1 MAEVKTIASGHHHA
15 LALKNDGTVVAWGD
29 NNYGKINV
37 PAGLAGVQAVAAGGD
52 HSVALKNNG
61 TVVAWGRNT
70 YGQTNVPAGLA
81 GVQAIVAGVDHTV
94 ALKSDGKVVAWGFN
108 SNGETNVPAGL
119 TGVKAIASGGA
130 HTVALKNDGSLV
142 GWGRGEHGQISLSG
156 LGNVRAIAAG
166 SRFTLVL
173 QINGSVVA
181 RGEMVVPPGITN
193 IKSIAAGGYHAV
205 ALRNDGTV
213 VAWSADGVIGAAPLT
228 SVPAGLKNV
237 EAVTAGESHTLAL
250 RSDNATVDFGTQNLR
265 VASEAKVF
273 TLRNIGAAPLQITQ
287 ASTQTGSFALVPDFF
302 VDTQGMS
309 NAVPAGGETTVRVRF
324 KPGSLGKRYASLY
337 IFSNDS
343 AGYNLTLT
351 GEGVDML
358 APLIEDHTNIGP
370 IEATSS
376 SGAMVNYSPAVVTEN
391 SDTPPTV
398 TYSQNSD
405 TLFPIGV
412 TTVTITAKD
421 AQNNTATKAF
431 TVTVVGPPRLSI
443 EQPSGL
449 ALTGRVL
456 AWGLDEKGQAN
467 VPSRLVG
474 VKSISAGES
483 FTAALKTD
491 GTVVAWGDNQ
501 YGQLNVP
508 AGLKEVRAIATGAAH
523 TLALKDDGTIVAWGL
538 NTVNQASVPNGLS
551 NVQAIAAGAN
561 HNLALRSDGTVMEWG
576 TPNPLGYKWLPEG
589 LDQVKAIATAGHSVV
604 LKTDGTVL
612 AWGYSPYDQ
621 TLVPSGLKDVQAIA
635 VGGDHTLALK
645 ADGTVVAWGSNLY
658 GQTNVPVGLAGVQS
672 IAAGRNHSLALK
684 HDGTVV
690 AWGSNLYGQA
700 DVLDAASGIQAIA
713 AGFGHSAALVRGTPA
728 VEFGDGNAGQGSVVT
743 KIFILKNSSV
753 VALNLAGVTVGGEH
767 PADFKVE
774 IGGLFPSIPS
784 QGETMLTVT
793 FTPGGKGRRNATLR
807 ITSDD
812 PIVPIYDIVMSGA
825 GIDATAPFI
834 AAHANIGPIEAVSAA
849 GAVVTYPAAV
859 ATDDSGQA
867 PVLAYSRNS
876 GSIFPVGVTTVIVSA
891 MDAADNVSNSTF
903 TVTVKDMTPPS
914 LALPANR
921 RVVAESA
928 SGSIVAFTPTATDLV
943 DVDPVIVSVPASG
956 STFPIGETT
965 VQVTATDNAGNVSH
979 GSFKVIVRD
988 EVPPQLVVIS
998 PAANGRFASDK
1009 LVFSGVAKDDRAVE
1023 RVEIVLNGG
1032 ARQVVKPSETG
1043 ANFEWTLS
1051 TRPESGSNTAVV
1063 TAYDRFGNPSAPVT
1077 RTFHFALMRPAFAGS
1092 YNGLFE
1098 ATEASLRSID
1108 HHGLLGITVLATG
1121 TFTGKVTLCGTVF
1134 PISGVFQN
1142 EGGARFGTLKTTTLQ
1157 LRKKELSVG
1166 ALALALDTTPG
1177 AERITG
1183 TLSKDGSVVSVLD
1196 HADHALYTAKKN
1208 PAAPLMN
1215 VPVTLLDP
1223 STDNGLYTAL
1233 FLASDAPN
1241 NGV

>member
-1 MAEVKTIASGHHHA
+1 M
-15 LALKNDGTVVAWGD
+15 
-29 NNYGKINV
+29 
-37 PAGLAGVQAVAAGGD
+37 
-52 HSVALKNNG
+52 
-61 TVVAWGRNT
+61 
-70 YGQTNVPAGLA
+70 
-81 GVQAIVAGVDHTV
+81 
-94 ALKSDGKVVAWGFN
+94 
-108 SNGETNVPAGL
+108 
-119 TGVKAIASGGA
+119 
-130 HTVALKNDGSLV
+130 
-142 GWGRGEHGQISLSG
+142 
-156 LGNVRAIAAG
+156 
-166 SRFTLVL
+166 
-173 QINGSVVA
+173 
-181 RGEMVVPPGITN
+181 
-193 IKSIAAGGYHAV
+193 
-205 ALRNDGTV
+205 
-213 VAWSADGVIGAAPLT
+213 
-228 SVPAGLKNV
+228 
-237 EAVTAGESHTLAL
+237 
-250 RSDNATVDFGTQNLR
+250 
-265 VASEAKVF
+265 
-273 TLRNIGAAPLQITQ
+273 
-287 ASTQTGSFALVPDFF
+287 
-302 VDTQGMS
+302 
-309 NAVPAGGETTVRVRF
+309 
-324 KPGSLGKRYASLY
+324 
-337 IFSNDS
+337 
-343 AGYNLTLT
+343 
-351 GEGVDML
+351 
-358 APLIEDHTNIGP
+358 
-370 IEATSS
+370 
-376 SGAMVNYSPAVVTEN
+376 
-391 SDTPPTV
+391 
-398 TYSQNSD
+398 
-405 TLFPIGV
+405 
-412 TTVTITAKD
+412 
-421 AQNNTATKAF
+421 
-431 TVTVVGPPRLSI
+431 
-443 EQPSGL
+443 
-449 ALTGRVL
+449 

-1241 NGV
+1241 NGVNAFPRGDGWAKVSVTAAGAVRITGKLADGSTVSYSNLLSRTNELPVFTLLYLNKGLLSGTLKFDPTREESDARGAGFTWYKRANASDKLYPAGWPEGIQVGMTASKFVRSAGNSDLTVLGIAGKTAPAVNAALLLANGLLAEPISTDLSIAAGNKVTIAGTNGGELKVSINPVAGSVTGSFIHSGDGKAVPFSGVIYQKTHSAGGFFLLLPSKTAISPLGGSGIMSIQAKP